1 MNRPAVPPPPPPTPS
16 APSPASPTPSPKP
29 PPRRLRLDDLL
40 AVTALLLLAGA
51 THGAVFGNAGGYIAA
66 GGGVGLGLLV
76 AAAGARWRWNVVET
90 LIGSVV
96 VYLAFGGALA
106 LPTTTTHRVLPTIA
120 TLQGLV
126 IGAVESWKDLLT
138 LAPPAGA
145 FVGPTIV
152 PLLSGLLCSVS
163 ALTIALR
170 ARTPA
175 WALVPVLA
183 LAASGIAWGSQN
195 APLARYLGAALA
207 AGCVL
212 WGARL
217 AARRRRGAATGIVG
231 APAPARR
238 AVGLAGGA
246 GMLAAA
252 LALAVAAAPALQGTG
267 HRDVLRDHV
276 DPPLD
281 ITEYASPLTS
291 YQYWM
296 DDQKDTALFTVTGL
310 AEGQRIRLAT
320 LDTYDGVVMRVGADA
335 DGEGFVRAGATV
347 TDTPLAPGETTTTLG
362 VTIDGYTGYWIP
374 GGGDLRSFQVGD
386 GGQAV
391 ADTLYYSSQLQ
402 TALTTRGLTRG
413 DSYTVT
419 ATTVRTWTDAQLSD
433 KPFSRLTLPTDTAVP
448 EEVGT
453 RLPELIAGADGDIET
468 VRALTQALTTLGYY
482 SDGTDGQSLSGHSA
496 WRISRFLGP
505 DALMVGDDEQYAVA
519 MALML
524 RHAGHPARVVVGF
537 YPEQY
542 TGGAQQITGADAH
555 AWVEVSFEGAGW
567 VAFDP
572 TPPRDKIP
580 QTEIPK
586 PKPNPR
592 PQVIQ
597 PPVPPQDP
605 ADLAPDIDDDDQ
617 DERDEPSRWLSWL
630 LLGLKILGG
639 VLIVLAPFIL
649 VVVVKALR
657 RRRRRRA
664 AEPLDRVTGS
674 WDELVD
680 RATDLRLA
688 VPLAAARDEQARIMS
703 APGPQGPAPRV
714 FGARAQGDGIEA
726 LARMVDGSVF
736 GGGRIAPET
745 ADAAWAGSG
754 RALAELGGRATRRQ
768 RLRASVSLASLRRR
782 RAQARAASR
791 RSRAAVR
798 AGRRQSAAR
807 AARTRGE
814 QR

>member
-1 MNRPAVPPPPPPTPS
+1 MNRPAAPPPPAPS
-16 APSPASPTPSPKP
+16 APSPKP

-51 THGAVFGNAGGYIAA
+51 AHGAVFGNAGGYIAA

-106 LPTTTTHRVLPTIA
+106 LPTTTAHRVLPTIA

-152 PLLSGLLCSVS
+152 PLLSGLLCSVA

-246 GMLAAA
+246 GMITAA
-252 LALAVAAAPALQGTG
+252 LALAVAAAPALQGAG

-347 TDTPLAPGETTTTLG
+347 TDTPPAPGETTTTLG

-374 GGGDLRSFQVGD
+374 GGGDLRSFRVAD

-419 ATTVRTWTDAQLSD
+419 ATAVRTWTDAQLSD
-433 KPFSRLTLPTDTAVP
+433 KPFSRITLPTDTAVP

-496 WRISRFLGP
+496 WRISRFLDP

-555 AWVEVSFEGAGW
+555 AWVEVGFEGAGW

-605 ADLAPDIDDDDQ
+605 ADLAPDVDDDDQ
-617 DERDEPSRWLSWL
+617 DERNEPSRWLSWL
-630 LLGLKILGG
+630 LLALKILGG
-639 VLIVLAPFIL
+639 ALIVLAPFIL
-649 VVVVKALR
+649 VIAVKALR

-680 RATDLRLA
+680 RATDLRLE

-714 FGARAQGDGIEA
+714 FGARAQDDGIEA

-754 RALAELGGRATRRQ
+754 RALAELGGRATRRR
-768 RLRASVSLASLRRR
+768 RLRASISLASLRRR

-791 RSRAAVR
+791 HSRAAVR

>member
-1 MNRPAVPPPPPPTPS
+1 M
-16 APSPASPTPSPKP
+16 
-29 PPRRLRLDDLL
+29 
-40 AVTALLLLAGA
+40 
-51 THGAVFGNAGGYIAA
+51 
-66 GGGVGLGLLV
+66 
-76 AAAGARWRWNVVET
+76 
-90 LIGSVV
+90 
-96 VYLAFGGALA
+96 
-106 LPTTTTHRVLPTIA
+106 
-120 TLQGLV
+120 
-126 IGAVESWKDLLT
+126 
-138 LAPPAGA
+138 
-145 FVGPTIV
+145 
-152 PLLSGLLCSVS
+152 
-163 ALTIALR
+163 
-170 ARTPA
+170 
-175 WALVPVLA
+175 
-183 LAASGIAWGSQN
+183 
-195 APLARYLGAALA
+195 
-207 AGCVL
+207 
-212 WGARL
+212 
-217 AARRRRGAATGIVG
+217 
-231 APAPARR
+231 
-238 AVGLAGGA
+238 
-246 GMLAAA
+246 
-252 LALAVAAAPALQGTG
+252 
-267 HRDVLRDHV
+267 
-276 DPPLD
+276 
-281 ITEYASPLTS
+281 TS

-374 GGGDLRSFQVGD
+374 GGGDLRSFRVAD

-496 WRISRFLGP
+496 WRISRFLDP

-555 AWVEVSFEGAGW
+555 AWVEVGFEGAGW

-617 DERDEPSRWLSWL
+617 DERNEPSRWLSWL

-649 VVVVKALR
+649 VIAVKALR

-714 FGARAQGDGIEA
+714 FGARAQDDGIEA

-791 RSRAAVR
+791 HSRAAVR